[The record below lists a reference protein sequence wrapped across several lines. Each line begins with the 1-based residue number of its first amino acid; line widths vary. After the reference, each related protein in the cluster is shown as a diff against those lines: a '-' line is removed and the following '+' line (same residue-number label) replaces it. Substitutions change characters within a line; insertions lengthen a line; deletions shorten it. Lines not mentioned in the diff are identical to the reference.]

1 MLKSSLHDFSDA
13 YILVKELIRIREAW
27 PDAVARHYE
36 KNKQGSKQIAKGILV
51 IAL

>member
-13 YILVKELIRIREAW
+13 YILVKGLIIREAW

>member
-1 MLKSSLHDFSDA
+1 MLKSSLYDFSDA
-13 YILVKELIRIREAW
+13 YILVKGLIRIREAW
-27 PDAVARHYE
+27 PDAVDYE

>member
-1 MLKSSLHDFSDA
+1 MLKSNLYDFSDA
-13 YILVKELIRIREAW
+13 YILVKGLIRIREAW
-27 PDAVARHYE
+27 PDAVARYE

>member
-1 MLKSSLHDFSDA
+1 MLKSSLYDFSDA
-13 YILVKELIRIREAW
+13 YILVKGLIRIREAW
-27 PDAVARHYE
+27 PDERHYE